1 MLGTV
6 HNRVRP
12 AIQRPHPLFSAI
24 RLSGINSRLK
34 TAPDVDKYPS
44 ANSPAESG
52 MNFQKMTTRYMIAVI
67 VCGLACL
74 AGAIYRAPIHSLDFH
89 FLILF
94 CFTIG
99 VGSRF
104 TIQIPQFKS
113 HIAVSDTF
121 IFLALLMY
129 GGEVAVILSAVEAVF
144 SSWRFCSKRVTI
156 MFNAAAMAIT
166 TTCVSFALWL
176 SGLYTIEERHAN
188 GEVLQNFIVAL
199 SIVAITQFI
208 VNTYLCSLHD
218 SLKNAITLLDV
229 WKNKYA
235 WSFISYFFGA
245 ASAGVLKILTEL
257 IGFWVIIATFPVI
270 FFIFLAY
277 RMYLK
282 NVEISVQHA
291 EQAEHHAKILEERS
305 DALRESEQRFRSAFN
320 HAPIGIALV
329 APNGQWLKVNHAL
342 CKILGYEADEFL
354 ASDYQSMIFAEDLTM
369 TQVRIRSILTGE
381 ISNWQMEQRY
391 LHKTGRLVWTS
402 WSVSAAGDAGSEKAN
417 LIFQLQDITTRK
429 VVEEKLQHEATHDAL
444 TGLANRAY
452 FMTRLTESIQKS
464 RRDSTHRVSVL
475 FIDLDRFKYVND
487 SLGHIVGDGL
497 LIAISRRLRDCM
509 RPSDTVARLGG
520 DEFTILVEGNYDL
533 AEVTRIAERIQ
544 EKFSVPF
551 DISGNVIYSSA
562 SIGILHASGKH
573 LTSEDMMRD
582 ADTAMYQAK
591 RAGKARHEIF
601 DEKMH
606 AAARETLRLETDLR
620 RAIENHDFTVL
631 YQPIV
636 SLTTGA
642 IVAVE
647 ALARWQHPEFGKV
660 SPAKFVPLAEEIG
673 WIDRLGDQI
682 LRRACSQMR
691 DIFKNNPFARDAKL
705 SVNLSC
711 REFANEDL
719 VTRIHKVLI
728 DVGFPPERLKL
739 EITES
744 VFFEHHDRAIE
755 MLRKLREIG
764 IETDIDDFGTGYSN
778 FGYLVRLPVS
788 TLKIDR
794 SFVGMMDE
802 SSANR
807 EVIKTVISLARTLGL
822 KVVAEGIETEEQKD
836 KLYDLGCDLGQ
847 GYFFAR
853 PMAAEQFEAFVSK
866 IPEHSFQPLEIDDAT
881 PIAIVQ

>member
-1 MLGTV
+1 MIGVIALGM
-6 HNRVRP
+6 
-12 AIQRPHPLFSAI
+12 AFFGA
-24 RLSGINSRLK
+24 
-34 TAPDVDKYPS
+34 
-44 ANSPAESG
+44 
-52 MNFQKMTTRYMIAVI
+52 AV
-67 VCGLACL
+67 
-74 AGAIYRAPIHSLDFH
+74 YRAPVETLDLQ
-89 FLILF
+89 FLILA
-94 CFTIG
+94 CFTVGI
-99 VGSRF
+99 GSRF
-104 TIQIPQFKS
+104 TIQIPQIKS

-121 IFLALLMY
+121 IFFALLMY
-129 GGEVAVILSAVEAVF
+129 GGEMAVVLSAVEAFF
-144 SSWRFCSKRVTI
+144 SSRRFCSKLVTI
-156 MFNAAAMAIT
+156 LFNAAAMAIT
-166 TTCVSFALWL
+166 TAVASVALWL
-176 SGLYTIEERHAN
+176 TGLYTMEARYAS
-188 GEVLQNFIVAL
+188 GPVLKNFVVAL
-199 SIVAITQFI
+199 SIVAVTQFI
-208 VNTYLCSLHD
+208 VNTFLCSKHD
-218 SLKNAITLLDV
+218 SLKDATPFLET

-235 WSFISYFFGA
+235 WSFISYVFGA
-245 ASAGVLKILTEL
+245 VSAAILKTLTVSL
-257 IGFWVIIATFPVI
+257 GFVVIAATFPVV

-277 RMYLK
+277 KMYLK

-291 EQAEHHAKILEERS
+291 KQAKQYAKTLEERS
-305 DALRESEQRFRSAFN
+305 EALRESEQRFRSAFN

-342 CKILGYEADEFL
+342 CNILGYEADEFL
-354 ASDYQSMIFAEDLTM
+354 ASDYQSMIFPEDLAV
-369 TQVRIRSILTGE
+369 TQLRVHSILTGE
-381 ISNWQMEQRY
+381 ISNWQMEKRY
-391 LHKTGRLVWTS
+391 LHKTGRVVWTS

-417 LIFQLQDITTRK
+417 LIFQLQDISTRK

-464 RRDSTHRVSVL
+464 QRDSMHHVSVL

-487 SLGHIVGDGL
+487 SLGHVVGDGL

-544 EKFSVPF
+544 EKFGEPF
-551 DISGNVIYSSA
+551 DIGGNVIYSSA
-562 SIGILHASGKH
+562 SIGILHASAKH
-573 LTSEDMMRD
+573 VSSEDMMRD

-601 DEKMH
+601 EEKMH
-606 AAARETLRLETDLR
+606 AVARETLKLETDLR
-620 RAIENHDFTVL
+620 RAIENHDFSVL

-636 SLTTGA
+636 SLTSGA

-647 ALARWQHPEFGKV
+647 ALARWQHPELGKI
-660 SPAKFVPLAEEIG
+660 SPTKFVPLAEEIG

-691 DIFKNNPFARDAKL
+691 DIFKNNPFAGDAKL

-711 REFANEDL
+711 REFANENL
-719 VTRIHKVLI
+719 VTRIHNVLM
-728 DVGFPPERLKL
+728 DVGFPPEKLKL

-794 SFVGMMDE
+794 SFVGLMDE

-822 KVVAEGIETEEQKD
+822 KVVAEGIETEQQRD
-836 KLYDLGCDLGQ
+836 KLHALGCDLGQ
-847 GYFFAR
+847 GFFFAR
-853 PMAAEQFEAFVSK
+853 PMAAEQFEAFVAR
-866 IPEHSFQPLEIDDAT
+866 IPEHTFQPLEIDDAT
-881 PIAIVQ
+881 PITILQ